1 MFICQEVDVTYS
13 TDKEG
18 RQAGASALALRGRVH
33 RQDPLQCFR
42 KLFGKSFLGG
52 SPEEGR
58 RKRCGQHWWWGG
70 RSTGRDAGQRGDSR
84 KMGDTN
90 RHATA
95 TTRLNR
101 KQTHTWKTQHSENK
115 TKCTMVTGHSWHKEM
130 FHPPPIPRS
139 HFLRRQNSTK
149 HTWQTVLFSLHCWSN
164 TGFLKLTTKIMIKYL
179 PKHSEIT
186 LIVMSVWI
194 RMTNWGSRTD
204 WENDE
209 FWLAVSANL
218 LINSI
223 SLMHI
228 IRCRRS

>member
-42 KLFGKSFLGG
+42 KLFGKSLLGG

-70 RSTGRDAGQRGDSR
+70 RSTGRDAGQRGGSS

-101 KQTHTWKTQHSENK
+101 KQTHVKKHSTLK
-115 TKCTMVTGHSWHKEM
+115 TKQQNVQWSQGTADIKEM

-149 HTWQTVLFSLHCWSN
+149 HTWQTILFSLHCWSS
-164 TGFLKLTTKIMIKYL
+164 TGFLKLTTNIMIKYL

-186 LIVMSVWI
+186 LIVMSV
-194 RMTNWGSRTD
+194 
-204 WENDE
+204 
-209 FWLAVSANL
+209 
-218 LINSI
+218 
-223 SLMHI
+223 
-228 IRCRRS
+228 